1 MEQEL
6 LTLLEHL
13 SSHLVFS
20 GVRVINRRKTDNTM
34 ATKGQTTIYKALHR
48 KLKI

>member
-20 GVRVINRRKTDNTM
+20 GVRVARSGEGTTDPSGAPEFTP
-34 ATKGQTTIYKALHR
+34 GF
-48 KLKI
+48 